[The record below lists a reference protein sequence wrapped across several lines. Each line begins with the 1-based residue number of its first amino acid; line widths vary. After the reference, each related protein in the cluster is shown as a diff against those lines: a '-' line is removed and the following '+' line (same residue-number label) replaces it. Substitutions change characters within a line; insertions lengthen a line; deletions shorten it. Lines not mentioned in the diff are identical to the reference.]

1 MTEVIQQVVN
11 GLSLGSTY
19 ALLALGLAIVF
30 SIFGLVNFAY
40 GELITIAAYT
50 MLLCSYMGLPWTLQI
65 IAGVLAAVVGSVL
78 MEQIAFK
85 PVRNADPTT
94 MIITSFGVAI
104 AIQAIFT
111 MTVSARPRAVPQPD
125 WTATSVT
132 IGGII
137 IPAYQILTITV
148 TVVALV
154 LMTVM
159 LRKTRIGLSMR
170 AAAEDFGAARLLGV
184 RANRVV
190 SAAFALSGLLAG
202 VAAILILTRTG
213 GVVEPT
219 MGLGPVLKAFVA
231 IVIGGIGSLSGAV
244 LGGFILGFA
253 EVALR
258 AGLPSAVTG
267 LADGVLFAVVVIII
281 ISRPEGILGVKQR
294 LRT

>member
-1 MTEVIQQVVN
+1 MSELVQQAVN
-11 GLSLGSTY
+11 GFSLGSTY

-50 MLLCSYMGLPWTLQI
+50 MLLTSYMGLPWALQI
-65 IAGVLAAVVGSVL
+65 LAGVIAAVVGSVL
-78 MEQIAFK
+78 MEKVAFK

-125 WTATSVT
+125 WTAASVSL
-132 IGGII
+132 GGII
-137 IPAYQILTITV
+137 VPGYQLLTIGV
-148 TVVALV
+148 TAIALMS
-154 LMTVM
+154 MTIM
-159 LRKTRIGLSMR
+159 LRRTRLGLSMR

-190 SAAFALSGLLAG
+190 SAAFAISGLLAG
-202 VAAILILTRTG
+202 IAAILILTRTG

-219 MGLGPVLKAFVA
+219 MGLSPVLKAFVA

-258 AGLPSAVTG
+258 AGLPGAFTG

-281 ISRPEGILGVKQR
+281 VSRPEGILGTKQR

>member
-1 MTEVIQQVVN
+1 MSEFIQQAVN
-11 GLSLGSTY
+11 GFSLGSTY

-30 SIFGLVNFAY
+30 TIFGLVNFAY

-50 MLLCSYMGLPWTLQI
+50 MLLCSYLGLPWGIQI
-65 IAGVLAAVVGSVL
+65 LAALGAATLGSVL
-78 MEQIAFK
+78 MEKIAFK

-94 MIITSFGVAI
+94 MLITSFGVAI
-104 AIQAIFT
+104 AIQAIFS
-111 MTVSARPRAVPQPD
+111 MTISARPRAVPQPD
-125 WTATSVT
+125 WSAQSLS

-137 IPAYQILTITV
+137 IPIYQVFTILV
-148 TVVALV
+148 TVIALA
-154 LMTVM
+154 LMSFM
-159 LRKTRIGLSMR
+159 LKRSTIGLSMR

-184 RANRVV
+184 RGNRVISV
-190 SAAFALSGLLAG
+190 AFALSGLLAG
-202 VAAILILTRTG
+202 VAAILIMTRTG

-219 MGLGPVLKAFVA
+219 MGIAPVLKAFVA

-244 LGGFILGFA
+244 LGGFILGFL

-258 AGLPSAVTG
+258 AGLPSSVAG

-281 ISRPEGILGVKQR
+281 VARPEGILGVKER

>member
-1 MTEVIQQVVN
+1 MSELIQQAVN
-11 GLSLGSTY
+11 GFSLGSTY

-50 MLLCSYMGLPWTLQI
+50 MLLTSYLGLPWTMQI
-65 IAGVLAAVVGSVL
+65 LAGVIAAVIGSVL
-78 MEQIAFK
+78 MEKVAFK
-85 PVRNADPTT
+85 PVRHADPTT

-125 WTATSVT
+125 WTASSISV
-132 IGGII
+132 GGII
-137 IPAYQILTITV
+137 IPGYQLLTIGV
-148 TVVALV
+148 TIVAL
-154 LMTVM
+154 LAMTLM

-190 SAAFALSGLLAG
+190 SAAFAISGLLAG

-219 MGLGPVLKAFVA
+219 MGLSPVLKAFVA

-281 ISRPEGILGVKQR
+281 VSRPEGILGTKQR

>member
-1 MTEVIQQVVN
+1 MSEFIQQAVN
-11 GLSLGSTY
+11 GFSLGSTY

-50 MLLCSYMGLPWTLQI
+50 MLLTSYLGLPWTLQI
-65 IAGVLAAVVGSVL
+65 LAGVIAAVIGSVL
-78 MEQIAFK
+78 MEKIAFK
-85 PVRNADPTT
+85 PVRHADPTT

-125 WTATSVT
+125 WTASSISV
-132 IGGII
+132 GGII
-137 IPAYQILTITV
+137 IPGYQLLTIGV
-148 TVVALV
+148 TIVAL
-154 LMTVM
+154 LAMTLM

-190 SAAFALSGLLAG
+190 SAAFAISGLLAG

-219 MGLGPVLKAFVA
+219 MGLSPVLKAFVA

-281 ISRPEGILGVKQR
+281 VSRPEGILGTKQR

>member
-1 MTEVIQQVVN
+1 MSEIIQQAVN
-11 GLSLGSTY
+11 GFSLGSTY

-50 MLLCSYMGLPWTLQI
+50 MLLTSYLGLPWTLQI
-65 IAGVLAAVVGSVL
+65 LAGVIAAVIGSVL
-78 MEQIAFK
+78 MEKIAFK
-85 PVRNADPTT
+85 PVRHADPTT

-125 WTATSVT
+125 WTASSISV
-132 IGGII
+132 GGII
-137 IPAYQILTITV
+137 IPGYQLLTIGV
-148 TVVALV
+148 TIVAL
-154 LMTVM
+154 LAMTLM

-190 SAAFALSGLLAG
+190 SAAFAISGLLAG

-219 MGLGPVLKAFVA
+219 MGLSPVLKAFVA

-281 ISRPEGILGVKQR
+281 VSRPEGILGTKQR

>member
-1 MTEVIQQVVN
+1 MSELIQQAVN
-11 GLSLGSTY
+11 GFSLGSTY

-50 MLLCSYMGLPWTLQI
+50 MLLTSYLGLPWTMQI
-65 IAGVLAAVVGSVL
+65 LAGVIAAVIGSVL
-78 MEQIAFK
+78 MEKIAFK
-85 PVRNADPTT
+85 PVRHADPTT

-125 WTATSVT
+125 WTASSISV
-132 IGGII
+132 GGII
-137 IPAYQILTITV
+137 IPGYQLLTIGV
-148 TVVALV
+148 TIVAL
-154 LMTVM
+154 LAMTLM

-190 SAAFALSGLLAG
+190 SAAFAISGLLAG

-219 MGLGPVLKAFVA
+219 MGLSPVLKAFVA

-281 ISRPEGILGVKQR
+281 VSRPEGILGTKQR

>member
-1 MTEVIQQVVN
+1 MTEFIQQLVN
-11 GLSLGSTY
+11 GFSLGSTY

-50 MLLCSYMGLPWTLQI
+50 MLLCSYMGVPWGLQV
-65 IAGVLAAVVGSVL
+65 IAGLLAAMIGSVL

-94 MIITSFGVAI
+94 MVITSFGVAI

-111 MTVSARPRAVPQPD
+111 MTISARPRAVPQPD
-125 WTATSVT
+125 WTATSIT

-137 IPAYQILTITV
+137 IPAYQLLTIGV
-148 TVVALV
+148 TAVALI

-159 LRKTRIGLSMR
+159 LRKTTIGLSMR

-184 RANRVV
+184 RANRLV
-190 SAAFALSGLLAG
+190 SFAFALSGLLAG
-202 VAAILILTRTG
+202 VAAVLILTRTG

-219 MGLGPVLKAFVA
+219 MGLSPVLKAFVA

-258 AGLPSAVTG
+258 AGLPSSITG
-267 LADGVLFAVVVIII
+267 LTDGVLFAIVVIII